1 MEPGLFSDDCAYVRV
16 VPENSRDRAYD
27 YAVPDALRGRV
38 GVGMRVRMPLRNAET
53 SGIVIETLARTG
65 YAKIRAITGLV
76 GETPVV
82 PPSLFALA
90 RWMADYYCA
99 PLALAL
105 RCILPEPVR
114 AEAGALVRLW
124 VAVRPDVG
132 DETVELALGKAKKQL
147 EAWRWLREKG
157 PGWLGDLC
165 GESGIGRAVWQGL
178 RDRGFVSIE
187 NAERER
193 DPFLRLP
200 DPVGAEHEPN
210 AAQAAALAMIAE
222 EGAKHGTAEKPRP
235 ILLHGVTGSGK
246 TEVYLRAIAAV
257 LDAGKSAL
265 MIVPEI
271 ALTPQAVERFRARF
285 LGKKVRVAVL
295 HSGLSRGERYDQWR
309 QIREGRARIVIG
321 ARSAIFAP
329 AEDLGLI
336 VVDEE
341 HEGSYKQEEAPY
353 YHGRDLA
360 VMRAHLEGIPI
371 VLGSATPSLE
381 TFHNAGAEQGKY
393 RMVRL
398 PARVAER
405 PMPLVHV
412 IDLRQ
417 KGKPKDGEPPPSAA
431 ITPRLREAVEKRL
444 ERHEQTLLYLN
455 RRGHSTTLQCPECG
469 HVEMCPHC
477 SLSLTFHRSDA
488 RLRCHLCDHVAAV
501 PSRCPAC
508 AAPGYRYG
516 GQGTQKIEEAVEQA
530 FPKARILRM
539 DSDSMRGKDV
549 HHQALAAFA
558 AGEVDILVGTQMI
571 AKGLDFPKVTCVG
584 VINVDGALQIPDF
597 RAGERV
603 FQQLMQVAGRAG
615 RAETK
620 GEVFIQTRTPFH
632 PAIQYARHHDYDGF
646 AEQELEFR
654 KALGYPPYRRA
665 ILVRW
670 KGKSEEKTRFVAEQ
684 IGRKIAE
691 GFQAVGANG
700 AKLGEAQEVAPASIV
715 RIDGL
720 FRFNQLL
727 LTTRVPEAARFLTA
741 LLADPAWEEEV
752 KTSVDVD
759 PLMVG

>member
-1 MEPGLFSDDCAYVRV
+1 MPPDAFPYVRV

-38 GVGMRVRMPLRNAET
+38 GIGMRVRMPLRHAET
-53 SGIVIETLARTG
+53 SGIVIEMLERTEF
-65 YAKIRAITGLV
+65 AKVRALSGLV

-82 PPSLFALA
+82 PPALFGLA

-99 PLALAL
+99 PLAAAL
-105 RCILPEPVR
+105 HCILPEPVR
-114 AEAGALVRLW
+114 NEAGALVRLW
-124 VAVRPDVG
+124 VEARADVS
-132 DETVELALGKAKKQL
+132 DEDVLAALGGRAKKQL
-147 EAWRWLREKG
+147 EAWHHLREHG
-157 PGWLGDLC
+157 GGWFGDLC
-165 GESGIGRAVWQGL
+165 SETGIGRAVWQGL
-178 RDRGFVSIE
+178 RDRGFISIE
-187 NAERER
+187 NAEKER

-200 DPVGAEHEPN
+200 DPVAAEHAPN
-210 AAQAAALAMIAE
+210 PAQAAALAAIAE
-222 EGAKHGTAEKPRP
+222 EQAKAAAGEKPRP
-235 ILLHGVTGSGK
+235 VLLLGVTGSGK
-246 TEVYLRAIAAV
+246 TEVYLRAIAAT

-285 LGKKVRVAVL
+285 LGQKVRVAVL

-360 VMRAHLEGIPI
+360 VMRAHLEKIPV

-381 TFHNAGAEQGKY
+381 SFYNAEQGKY
-393 RMVRL
+393 RLVRL
-398 PARVAER
+398 PARVASR
-405 PMPLVHV
+405 PMPTVHV
-412 IDLRQ
+412 IDLRM
-417 KGKPKDGEPPPSAA
+417 KSKPKEGEPPPSVALS
-431 ITPRLREAVEKRL
+431 PRLREAVTLRL
-444 ERHEQTLLYLN
+444 ERHEQVLLYLN
-455 RRGHSTTLQCPECG
+455 RRGHSTALQCPECG
-469 HVEMCPHC
+469 HVEMCPRC
-477 SLSLTFHRSDA
+477 SISLTWHRSDG
-488 RLRCHLCDHVAAV
+488 RLRCHLCDHAAPV
-501 PSRCPAC
+501 PPKCPAC
-508 AAPGYRYG
+508 GAPDYRYG
-516 GQGTQKIEEAVEQA
+516 GQGTQKIEEVVAKEFPQA
-530 FPKARILRM
+530 RMLRM
-539 DSDSMRGKDV
+539 DSDSMRGKDA
-549 HHQALAAFA
+549 HHRALAAFA
-558 AGEVDILVGTQMI
+558 AGEIDILVGTQMI
-571 AKGLDFPKVTCVG
+571 AKGLDFPRVTCVG

-597 RAGERV
+597 RSGERV

-615 RAETK
+615 RAETL

-665 ILVRW
+665 VLVRW

-684 IGRKIAE
+684 IGKKITE
-691 GFQAVGANG
+691 GMTAGN
-700 AKLGEAQEVAPASIV
+700 LGEAGEVAPAAIV

-727 LTTRVPEAARFLTA
+727 LTQRVPDVSRFLSA

-759 PLMVG
+759 PLMVA